1 MIPEI
6 KKILFATD
14 LSENARY
21 AFSYAA
27 DIAARYNA
35 GIVIL
40 HVIEDMPHSAEKEV
54 MNMLGEKEWKELKK
68 KSEEEAASSLIGK
81 RSDNKLIR
89 LALRSLCGRISDELL
104 PDGDDQVEIVVQK
117 GKIVE
122 EIIEQ
127 SESKDCGMILMAY
140 RSRNMLAESII
151 GGVCRKVLRRSKKP
165 VLLVPMP
172 DNS

>member
-6 KKILFATD
+6 KKILFTTD

-27 DIAARYNA
+27 NIAARYNA

-40 HVIEDMPHSAEKEV
+40 HVIEGIPNNVERQV
-54 MNMLGEKEWKELKK
+54 MDMLGEKEWEELKK
-68 KSEEEAASSLIGK
+68 NNVKDTMSSLIGK
-81 RSDNKLIR
+81 RSESKLIR
-89 LALRSLCGRISDELL
+89 LALRSLGGQISDELPL
-104 PDGDDQVEIVVQK
+104 DEDQQVEILVQPGNVVK
-117 GKIVE
+117 
-122 EIIEQ
+122 EIIVQ
-127 SESKDCGMILMAY
+127 SESNGCGMIVMAY
-140 RSRNMLAESII
+140 RSRNMLTESII

-172 DNS
+172 DKS